1 MADSN
6 TQSDSEKAKVQAV
19 QVIQVPESAL
29 TFADIRKDVHCARL
43 PIAGCGW
50 VDTEDGV
57 VLIDTLLSIR
67 AAEKALER
75 IHEVSGKVKYIIY
88 THGHLDHVGGCKAF
102 MADEP
107 LEVIA
112 SKYLPDRLDAYR
124 MLAPHRARIAAQ
136 QFNLPEVINK
146 GDNWIYP
153 TKTFLG
159 EMTFTLGGKTFELHT
174 TRAETDDVCWVWI
187 PEIKTAFL
195 GDLLIR
201 SFPNIGNPWKP
212 TRFALDWAKTLED
225 VRAKEPELVFGG
237 GANVAYEGEEVGAVL
252 NANIEAIRSLHDQV
266 VDCINQD
273 MHITEMIHQVK
284 LPDHLR
290 DNPYLKT
297 LYSRP
302 EFFVFNV
309 YRWYHGYFDHN
320 PANLLPR
327 PEKEVKAEIFNL
339 IGDPEKVMTR
349 AKELQKQGQA
359 QLGLQVLDVL
369 IQADPENVEARKIRI
384 KLLEELGAN
393 DYCLMSR
400 NSWVYFID
408 KDKEFLSSK
417 GAL

>member
-1 MADSN
+1 MENESI
-6 TQSDSEKAKVQAV
+6 SDKNEGVQPM
-19 QVIQVPESAL
+19 QIIQVPESAL
-29 TFADIRKDVHCARL
+29 TFVDIREDVHCARL

-50 VDTEDGV
+50 VDTDDGV
-57 VLIDTLLSIR
+57 VLIDTLLSIK
-67 AAEKALER
+67 AAAKTLEK
-75 IHEVSGKVKYIIY
+75 IHETGGKVKYIIY

-107 LEVIA
+107 LEVPA
-112 SKYLPDRLDAYR
+112 NKYLPDRLDSYK

-136 QFNLPEVINK
+136 QFNLPENRPR
-146 GDNWIYP
+146 GGNWVYP

-174 TRAETDDVCWVWI
+174 ARAETDDVCWVWI

-212 TRFALDWAKTLED
+212 TRFALGWAKTLEE
-225 VRAKEPELVFGG
+225 VRAKKPELVFGG
-237 GANVAYEGEEVGAVL
+237 GTNVAYEGEEVRAVL
-252 NANIEAIRSLHDQV
+252 DANIEAIRSLHDQV

-284 LPDHLR
+284 LPDHLKE
-290 DNPYLKT
+290 NPYLQSN
-297 LYSRP
+297 YSRP

-327 PEKEVKAEIFNL
+327 PEKEVKKEIFNL
-339 IGDPEKVMTR
+339 IGSADKIIER
-349 AKELQKQGQA
+349 AKELENQGQA

-369 IQADPENVEARKIRI
+369 IQADPENIEARKLRI
-384 KLLEELGAN
+384 EILEKLGKD

-400 NSWVYFID
+400 NTWAYFIK
-408 KDKEFLSSK
+408 KDREFLDSK
-417 GAL
+417 GEA